1 MLIPEQQQKIMKKKN
16 KQKYKVKYNTTKK
29 HHVFVLLQFWII
41 KKLNVDSI

>member
-29 HHVFVLLQFWII
+29 TPRICFTPIL
-41 KKLNVDSI
+41 DY